1 MGGPAWGPRCEVGRR
16 GGVPRKAREALL
28 PETEASL
35 QGRWQGPRPLGRSLQ
50 TTFPSAPSGRSGRH
64 VVAPAT
70 PAGAPPQERCAR
82 MGGTGLRGQAGLQ
95 TRGGSPQ
102 DDCVLWGCGS
112 PSARPRRR
120 RPHAGLPQPPPRAA
134 REGCPRPRQGPRTWR
149 GRPTHLLR
157 EAWLTQLTC
166 GAWGP
171 RAGNH
176 ACQAEG
182 LAPSRKP
189 RERALARRE
198 AAPRGCPRGDCAACL
213 RTQNPWLPHARRV
226 LYSGAAVDK

>member
-35 QGRWQGPRPLGRSLQ
+35 QGRWQGPRPLGLSLQ

-112 PSARPRRR
+112 PSPPAPDGVVRTPVSLSHRPARP
-120 RPHAGLPQPPPRAA
+120 GKGA
-134 REGCPRPRQGPRTWR
+134 RGPGKDPARGEDAPLTFSEKLGSPNSPVARGDR
-149 GRPTHLLR
+149 GRETTPARLR
-157 EAWLTQLTC
+157 
-166 GAWGP
+166 
-171 RAGNH
+171 
-176 ACQAEG
+176 
-182 LAPSRKP
+182 
-189 RERALARRE
+189 
-198 AAPRGCPRGDCAACL
+198 D
-213 RTQNPWLPHARRV
+213 
-226 LYSGAAVDK
+226 